1 MEHKP
6 FFEAEEKNIIIK
18 EIAVSEE
25 TSDTP
30 FERNIEFELLKRI
43 NPDIIGWLY
52 IPQIDL
58 DQPILKGEKYLSLD
72 YEGNYDKVGSI
83 FTYDSTNEML
93 SDTHLILFGHNM
105 NSGQMFGNLDQFQ
118 NESFREVNN
127 TLYIYTPDRTKE
139 LQIAEVFKCQITE
152 DFFQTDFLNESDY
165 QIISLVTCTNHGSSL
180 NRLVVNCRV
189 TKEKFI
195 F

>member
-93 SDTHLILFGHNM
+93 SDTHIILFGHNM

-139 LQIAEVFKCQITE
+139 LQITEVFKCQITE
-152 DFFQTDFLNESDY
+152 YFFQTDLLNESDY